1 MPEAQSMVPY
11 VLPSTKWLMALV
23 DFVEQADRPERR
35 DIARQLRAEAT
46 RLSARARA
54 TSRSQPPTARWARQL
69 AVWLRADP
77 RPEAA
82 DLARQVDAWA
92 LRLAAKERNLS
103 QA

>member
-1 MPEAQSMVPY
+1 MPDIQPVVPG
-11 VLPSTKWLMALV
+11 VLPSTKWLLALV
-23 DFVEQADRPERR
+23 DFVEQDDRPECR

-46 RLSARARA
+46 RLTARARSTGSNHA
-54 TSRSQPPTARWARQL
+54 PTARWARQL

-92 LRLAAKERNLS
+92 LRLAAKEHGLS
-103 QA
+103 KS